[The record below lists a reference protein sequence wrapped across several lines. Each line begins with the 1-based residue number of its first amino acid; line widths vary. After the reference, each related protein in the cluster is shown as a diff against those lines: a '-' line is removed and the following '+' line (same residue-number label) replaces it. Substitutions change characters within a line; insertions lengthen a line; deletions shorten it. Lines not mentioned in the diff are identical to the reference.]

1 MAKKQQMNCVC
12 GAAYDSSGVCT
23 RCGKKRP
30 RSGGYRFLHSLLCAI
45 GILIIWFCFCNTTA
59 LRSYSASTALTDALR
74 SARLSDAAIP
84 FSGKNVTEYIRR
96 SYVTD
101 ENVLPEDVAAAADG
115 MGIPA
120 FLAGKLD
127 AHFALLRGESDTPVR
142 IAPEEITGL
151 LDQIADSLH
160 ESCKLVIDESDR
172 QQLRDTAEPVLNK
185 INALSDAFGSNPA
198 GRAFQ
203 RFGVSIW
210 AYIPEIVLLILLIWR
225 WCAVRKNSGKDI
237 AGAFKGTGITIMI
250 PAALSLILVLLG
262 GIRTLFIRDGV
273 IGLYGVTKVLRAPY
287 WFIAVTGVSFALFML
302 ELAAFIR
309 ARKQL
314 KEAAPAAPAAKS
326 SGMQDAPVV
335 PVYLT
340 ACVKCG
346 KELDSS
352 SKFCK
357 YCGARQDAP
366 APAPAPETAAAQP
379 VSAAPAAPAASAPA
393 EKAAGGKMCV
403 CCGKELAANMKF
415 CKYCGTNQET
425 GENIVDAVLNGTA
438 GFPEPPEDGSGN
450 E

>member
-1 MAKKQQMNCVC
+1 MRLRHELRGNHMAKAQQTTCSC
-12 GAAYDSSGVCT
+12 GAAFDSSGVCT

-30 RSGGYRFLHSLLCAI
+30 RSGGYRFLHSLLCVI
-45 GILIIWFCFCNTTA
+45 GILVIWFCFGNTTA
-59 LRSYSASTALTDALR
+59 LRSYTASTALTDAMR
-74 SARLSDAAIP
+74 AARLSDASIP
-84 FSGKNVTEYIRR
+84 FSGKTLTEYIRR

-127 AHFALLRGESDTPVR
+127 AHFALLRGDSDTPVR
-142 IAPEEITGL
+142 IGSDEITGL
-151 LDQIADSLH
+151 LDQIADLLH
-160 ESCKLVIDESDR
+160 ESCKLVIEESDR
-172 QQLRDTAEPVLNK
+172 QQIRDTAEPVLSK
-185 INALSDAFGSNPA
+185 VNALSDAFGSNAA

-210 AYIPEIVLLILLIWR
+210 AYALEIVLLILLIWR

-262 GIRTLFIRDGV
+262 GIRTLFVRDGV
-273 IGLYGVTKVLRAPY
+273 VGLYGVTKVLRAPY
-287 WFIAVTGVSFALFML
+287 WFITVTGVSFAFFML

-309 ARKQL
+309 TKKQL
-314 KEAAPAAPAAKS
+314 RAAAPAPAAKPRK
-326 SGMQDAPVV
+326 MEDAPVV
-335 PVYLT
+335 PVYRVP
-340 ACVKCG
+340 CIKCG
-346 KELDSS
+346 KELDSGS
-352 SKFCK
+352 NFCK
-357 YCGARQDAP
+357 YCGAKQDEPVKAAP
-366 APAPAPETAAAQP
+366 
-379 VSAAPAAPAASAPA
+379 APAAPAPA
-393 EKAAGGKMCV
+393 EKKPEGKLCV